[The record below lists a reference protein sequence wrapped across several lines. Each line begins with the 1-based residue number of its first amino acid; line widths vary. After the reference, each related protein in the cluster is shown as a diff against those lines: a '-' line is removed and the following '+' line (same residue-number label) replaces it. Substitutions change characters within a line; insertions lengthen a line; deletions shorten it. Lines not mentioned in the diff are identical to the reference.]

1 MIDIAFPASRI
12 RHYMRVTRRSGQW
25 IMQQSY
31 IALIHKIETTKDC
44 YVIDFYKSRDDGAM
58 LKWCNEAWGPSVVNE
73 TWWTLLS
80 DQPQLQL
87 VVRGEERLTQWKLTW
102 E

>member
-12 RHYMRVTRRSGQW
+12 RHYMRVTGRSGQW

-31 IALIHKIETTKDC
+31 IALIHKIKTTEDC
-44 YVIDFYKSRDDGAM
+44 YYIDFYKSRDDGAM
-58 LKWCNEAWGPSVVNE
+58 LKWCNEAWGPPVVGE
-73 TWWTLLS
+73 TWWQMLT
-80 DQPQLQL
+80 DQTHLTL
-87 VVRGEERLTQWKLTW
+87 VVRSEDRVTQWKLTW